1 MMSDDAN
8 AAQIEYWNEV
18 SGPKWVAMQEDLD
31 KQLDPLQDA
40 LIEFVNAEEGDS
52 ILDVGCGCGGS
63 SLAFARI
70 VGKDGRVDGLD
81 ISQPM
86 LSHAQSRVNELGLE
100 NVTFRQGDAQ
110 VEMLDAASYDFVV
123 SRFGIMFFDDPAAA
137 FPNLKSALKPGGS
150 LNFICWRPARE
161 NPWMTVPMMGAAKHV
176 DMPPPPEPNAPGPF
190 ALSDADWT
198 RGLLT
203 DAGFGD
209 VIIEPYDAVLHV
221 GPGGT
226 LDASVDF
233 ATKIGPVS
241 SILKDADAETMEKVK
256 ASMREALKPFE
267 TEDGVKLAFAAWLVR
282 AR

>member
-1 MMSDDAN
+1 MSEDAN
-8 AAQIEYWNEV
+8 ATQIEYWNEV

-31 KQLDPLQDA
+31 KQMEPLQEA
-40 LIEFVNAEEGDS
+40 LIDFVSAEAGDS

-63 SLAFARI
+63 SIAFAQR
-70 VGKDGRVDGLD
+70 VGPSGRVDGLD

-100 NVTFRQGDAQ
+100 NVRFKQGDAQ
-110 VEMLDAASYDFVV
+110 VETLERASYDFVV
-123 SRFGIMFFDDPAAA
+123 SRFGIMFFENPVAA
-137 FPNLKSALKPGGS
+137 FSNLKSALKPGGA
-150 LNFICWRPARE
+150 LTFICWRPAME

-176 DMPPPPEPNAPGPF
+176 ELPPPPDPNAPGPF
-190 ALSDADWT
+190 ALSDADRT

-203 DAGFGD
+203 DAGFD
-209 VIIEPYDAVLHV
+209 EVSIEPYDDVLHV

-241 SILKDADAETMEKVK
+241 SLLKEVDQETLEKVK
-256 ASMREALKPFE
+256 ASMREALKAFE
-267 TEDGVKLAFAAWLVR
+267 TADGVKLAFAAWLVR